1 MMTQAFYTGISG
13 IRSNQTGIDILSNN
27 LANISTVGFR
37 GYNTEFASMFE
48 ESLNTAS
55 GTLKSSTASSSVGLG
70 VRTQAS
76 SMSRDQGSILLSNSS
91 TDLAIVGN
99 GWFGIQGGA
108 DSRDMYTRA
117 GNFTF
122 DVDNDLVT
130 TDGYYVLGT
139 MGGNISDNNVLTSIK
154 DEVTLGDVGTQE
166 KLRFPKS
173 LTYPPEPSTT
183 AKFIGNIGTE
193 DTTQTIGAGV
203 VDGFNNKNHL
213 KLSFT
218 KSIPQV
224 LPGSQWD
231 VTATTQ
237 TLDGS
242 TIYDTKT
249 GVANFNAQGGLIST
263 TLSTIDNNGSQ
274 VEINMGSGFDG
285 VVSISNIPTSA
296 SSIADGTIGGD
307 LNGYSINENAEVI
320 ATFTNGLQSSVG
332 KIAVYHFRNEQ
343 GLERASGTRFYAG
356 NNSGEPIFYKDA
368 SGENIIGTDITNFH
382 LEGSNVQM
390 TSGLTDLIILQRSF
404 DANSKSITTADE
416 LMQKAL
422 QMDA

>member
-13 IRSNQTGIDILSNN
+13 LKSNQTGIDILSNN

-37 GYNTEFASMFE
+37 GYDTEFASMFE

-55 GTLKSSTASSSVGLG
+55 NASSVASGVGAG

-76 SMSRDQGSILLSNSS
+76 SMNRDQGTILLSDQS

-99 GWFGIQGGA
+99 GWFGIQGQTET
-108 DSRDMYTRA
+108 MYTRA

-122 DVDNDLVT
+122 DKDSDLVT
-130 TDGYYVLGT
+130 PDGHYVLGT
-139 MGGNISDNNVLTSIK
+139 MGGNITEDGVLNGILA
-154 DEVTLGDVGTQE
+154 EVKLGDVDSQE
-166 KLRFPKS
+166 KLRFPKT

-183 AKFIGNIGTE
+183 AKFIGNIGS
-193 DTTQTIGAGV
+193 DDVVRTIGAGV
-203 VDGFNNKNHL
+203 VDAQNNKNHL
-213 KLSFT
+213 RLSFT
-218 KSIPQV
+218 KSVPQV
-224 LPGSQWD
+224 VPGSQWD

-237 TLDGS
+237 SLDGT

-249 GVANFNAQGGLIST
+249 GVANFDASGALIST
-263 TLSTIDNNGSQ
+263 TLSTIDNNGTP
-274 VEINMGSGFDG
+274 VAIDLGSGYDG
-285 VVSISNIPTSA
+285 VVAISNVAISA
-296 SSIADGTIGGD
+296 SSVADGTQGGD
-307 LNGYSINENAEVI
+307 LEGYSINKNAEVI

-343 GLERASGTRFYAG
+343 GLDRASGTRFLEG
-356 NNSGEPIFYKDA
+356 INSGSPLFYTDA
-368 SGENIIGTDITNFH
+368 GGENIIGTDIMNFN

-390 TSGLTDLIILQRSF
+390 SVGLTDLIILQRSY
-404 DANSKSITTADE
+404 DANSKSITTADQM
-416 LMQKAL
+416 MQKAL

>member
-13 IRSNQTGIDILSNN
+13 LKSNQTGIDILSNN

-37 GYNTEFASMFE
+37 GYDTEFASMFE

-55 GTLKSSTASSSVGLG
+55 NASSVASGVGAG

-76 SMSRDQGSILLSNSS
+76 SMNRDQGTILLSDQS

-99 GWFGIQGGA
+99 GWFGIQGQTET
-108 DSRDMYTRA
+108 MYTRA

-122 DVDNDLVT
+122 DKDSDLVT
-130 TDGYYVLGT
+130 PDGHYVLGT
-139 MGGNISDNNVLTSIK
+139 MGGNITEDGVLNGILA
-154 DEVTLGDVGTQE
+154 EVKLGDVASQE
-166 KLRFPKS
+166 KLRFPQN

-183 AKFIGNIGTE
+183 AKFIGNIGTDDE
-193 DTTQTIGAGV
+193 TRTMGAGV
-203 VDGFNNKNHL
+203 VDAQNNKNNL

-218 KSIPQV
+218 KTVPQV

-231 VTATTQ
+231 VVATTQ
-237 TLDGS
+237 SLDGT
-242 TIYDTKT
+242 TIYDSKT
-249 GVANFNAQGGLIST
+249 GVAKFDASGALIFSD
-263 TLSTIDNNGSQ
+263 LSTINNNGTS
-274 VEINMGSGFDG
+274 VAIDLGSGYDG
-285 VVSISNIPTSA
+285 VVAISNIPTS
-296 SSIADGTIGGD
+296 SSTLVDGTQGGD
-307 LNGYSINENAEVI
+307 LEGYSVNKNAEVI

-343 GLERASGTRFYAG
+343 GLDRASGSMFLEG
-356 NNSGEPIFYKDA
+356 KNSGSPLFYTDA
-368 SGENIIGTDITNFH
+368 SGENIIGTDIMNFN

-390 TSGLTDLIILQRSF
+390 SVGLTDLIILQRSY
-404 DANSKSITTADE
+404 DANSKSITTADQM
-416 LMQKAL
+416 MQKAL